1 MSRISLEEKP
11 PVAQA
16 VSFYDLVNLC
26 RSELARIDV
35 DSRDMH
41 LVSKESFRKWMM
53 HALSAV
59 AEKLGLAV
67 GHIVAV
73 LDDVYESVKGG
84 FARGFREGMK
94 KGRAR

>member
-16 VSFYDLVNLC
+16 VSF
-26 RSELARIDV
+26 

-53 HALSAV
+53 HVLSAV

-73 LDDVYESVKGG
+73 LDDVYESVKGE
-84 FARGFREGMK
+84 FARSFREGMK
-94 KGRAR
+94 KGRAQ